1 MNVRFQ
7 ADADLNHVIVKAMLR
22 REPSIDFQ
30 TAHAAGLVGLRD
42 PEVLARAADA
52 GRVLVTHD
60 RKTMPKH
67 FAEFIG
73 QTTSHGVIIIPQKLP
88 VRAAI
93 EDLLLIWT
101 ASEAEEWH
109 NRIQVLPLE
118 RAVPVAVA
126 DDERHRYM
134 L

>member
-1 MNVRFQ
+1 MSVRFQ
-7 ADADLNHVIVKAMLR
+7 ADADLNHVIVKATLR

-42 PEVLARAADA
+42 PEVLALAAHE

-73 QTTSHGVIIIPQKLP
+73 HTSSSGVIVIPQTLP
-88 VRAAI
+88 VRAGV

-109 NRIQVLPLE
+109 NRIQVLPL
-118 RAVPVAVA
+118 
-126 DDERHRYM
+126 
-134 L
+134 